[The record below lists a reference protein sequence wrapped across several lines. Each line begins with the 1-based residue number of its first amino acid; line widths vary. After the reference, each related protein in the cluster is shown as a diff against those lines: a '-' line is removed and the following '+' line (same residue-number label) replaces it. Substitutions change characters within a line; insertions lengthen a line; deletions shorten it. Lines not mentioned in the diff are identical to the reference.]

1 MPRANLALDL
11 CVSAKLLFPFSQAL
25 AQNPALT
32 REELGHLQILDPDAR
47 VPLSQAL
54 DMLKFAIERTQDP
67 DLGLKAAR
75 YSQPSEYGVLHYAIR
90 SAPTVREA
98 ITVTQRFM
106 RLLTDVVDYR
116 LELEAGRAMV
126 RIECKVPLPR
136 AAADYQA
143 TITHLLQVGTNAMLV
158 PGLEWW
164 FPHERPADITEYER
178 AFAPAS
184 LRFSAPAFGF
194 CFDQEYLE
202 RPLPHADANL
212 NQIVSRHAELLLAE
226 LPRTRNVTEAVR
238 ELIMKELAGG
248 QPTAAQVATRL
259 HMNQRTLA
267 RRLQSEG
274 TTFSALFDE
283 LRRSLALR
291 YLLRRDL
298 RISEVVFLLG
308 FSEVATFYRAFRRW
322 TGQTPVE
329 YRRAQGGVV
338 RTDGVVSPRAS

>member
-1 MPRANLALDL
+1 MPRTNSVPDI
-11 CVSAKLLFPFSQAL
+11 CISAKLLLPFTQAL
-25 AQNPALT
+25 SEHPAFT
-32 REELGHLQILDPDAR
+32 VEELDQIRTLDHDAR

-54 DMLKFAIERTQDP
+54 DMLRFAIEKTEDP
-67 DLGLKAAR
+67 DLGLKVAR
-75 YSQPSEYGVLHYAIR
+75 RAHPSDYGVLHYAIR

-98 ITVTQRFM
+98 ITAAQRFM
-106 RLLTDVVDYR
+106 RLLTDAIDYR
-116 LELEAGRAMV
+116 LEVEVGRAMV
-126 RIECKVPLPR
+126 HIECKAPLPR

-143 TITHLLQVGTNAMLV
+143 TIAHLLQLGPNAAPV

-164 FPHERPADITEYER
+164 FLHERPADTTEYENT
-178 AFAPAS
+178 FAPAS

-194 CFDQEYLE
+194 CFDQEYLDV
-202 RPLPHADANL
+202 PLPNADANL

-226 LPRTRNVTEAVR
+226 LPRARNVTESVR
-238 ELIMKELAGG
+238 DLILKELAGG
-248 QPTAAQVATRL
+248 QPTAAQVAMRL
-259 HMNQRTLA
+259 RMNQRTLA

-274 TTFSALFDE
+274 TTFSALFDD
-283 LRRSLALR
+283 LRRGLALR

-329 YRRAQGGVV
+329 YRRSQGGLV
-338 RTDGVVSPRAS
+338 RTDRGVATGAS